1 MKHSSSAHLNP
12 LASEGGAGLDLPHAI
27 PDGVQIE
34 TLCDLGGWGG
44 GQEVLFVCK
53 DQHRN
58 TAQLLLIQQLSQLLQ
73 RTHICQLHNMTDTH
87 LHNQKGLQLYCNV
100 KQL

>member
-73 RTHICQLHNMTDTH
+73 THTSVSYTT
-87 LHNQKGLQLYCNV
+87 
-100 KQL
+100 

>member
-34 TLCDLGGWGG
+34 TLCDLGSWGG

-73 RTHICQLHNMTDTH
+73 RTHRHTH
-87 LHNQKGLQLYCNV
+87 LSATQHDRHTLTQPEGTSTVL
-100 KQL
+100 